1 MALGLRLAGHSDVR
15 VHAYGVCDDPD
26 YFYDYIDGL
35 YADLGATPAVVGDY
49 RFPPVPP
56 SVA

>member
-1 MALGLRLAGHSDVR
+1 MR

-35 YADLGATPAVVGDY
+35 YADMGATPALVGEP
-49 RFPPVPP
+49 RCLV
-56 SVA
+56 S